1 MKAIA
6 KKSILSGHITV
17 PGSKSHTIRALILA
31 SMAEGTSHI
40 SNPLPSNDCLS
51 TVKAVKQVGAEV
63 LMDGDV
69 WTVHGAG
76 RNLHLPE
83 AGQAGGDLSAAS
95 VSGAKGGLIDVGNS
109 GSLMYFLCPVLSTLP
124 GDCTFTGDES
134 ICRRPVNHLVDALSQ
149 LGAQGKCLNGGDTP
163 PFSFCGPIDL
173 ERDLVTGGE
182 LSQYIS
188 GFMMAASRLNGTLHM
203 KLTNPKETPYLTM
216 TRIWLESLGVPVEI
230 SPDFRDVK
238 VKGPVQIQAFDRAVP
253 SDWEG
258 VAFPLIAALVSGS
271 SIVIDNIDGSGSQG
285 DDKIVE
291 VLQSV
296 GADIVWDKK
305 AQTLAVNSG
314 AGRGAG
320 SGLGHAAGAGAELG
334 RSGLLTTKNLPGG
347 QLTVEMSA
355 FPDAICALAV
365 MACFIEGKTV
375 FTDIDICRKKETDRI
390 KAMVSELS
398 KLGAHL
404 EDQGD
409 RLVVYG
415 DGGRSLHGGAVE
427 SYKDHRIVMSLA
439 CLGLG
444 LAEGESVEVSDA
456 EWCSV
461 TFPHFFEVMNKIGAG
476 FVVSE

>member
-1 MKAIA
+1 MKAIS
-6 KKSILSGHITV
+6 KKSVLAGHITV

-31 SMAEGTSHI
+31 AMADGTSHI

-51 TVKAVKQVGAEV
+51 TAAAVKKVGAEV
-63 LMDGDV
+63 DFGDGQGSGAV
-69 WTVHGAG
+69 WTVRGAG
-76 RNLHLPE
+76 KNLHLPE
-83 AGQAGGDLSAAS
+83 DQ
-95 VSGAKGGLIDVGNS
+95 IDVGNS

-124 GDCTFTGDES
+124 GECTFTGDES
-134 ICRRPVNHLVDALSQ
+134 ICRRPVNHLIDALCQ
-149 LGAQGKCLNGGDTP
+149 FGANGKSLNNGPDGAPGTTP
-163 PFSFCGPIDL
+163 PFSFCGPIDVNKT
-173 ERDLVTGGE
+173 LVTEGA

-188 GFMMAASRLNGTLHM
+188 GFMMAASRLNGTLKM
-203 KLTNPKETPYLTM
+203 ELTNPKETPYLTM
-216 TRIWLESLGVPVEI
+216 TKLWLESVGVPVEI
-230 SPDFRDVK
+230 SPDFKKISVT
-238 VKGPVQIQAFDRAVP
+238 GPVPFKAFDRAVP

-258 VAFPLIAALVSGS
+258 VAFPLIAALISDS
-271 SIVIDNIDGSGSQG
+271 EITIDNVDGSGSQG

-296 GADIVWDKK
+296 GADIDWRRD
-305 AQTLAVNSG
+305 
-314 AGRGAG
+314 AGELVVRGG
-320 SGLGHAAGAGAELG
+320 K
-334 RSGLLTTKNLPGG
+334 LLSTADLPDG

-390 KAMVSELS
+390 KAMTSELT
-398 KLGAHL
+398 KLGAHIVD
-404 EDQGD
+404 EGD

-415 DGGRSLHGGAVE
+415 DGGKSLHGGEVE

-444 LAEGESVEVSDA
+444 LAEGESVTVNDA

-461 TFPHFFEVMNKIGAG
+461 TFPKFFEVMNDIGAG
-476 FVVSE
+476 FETK

>member
-1 MKAIA
+1 M
-6 KKSILSGHITV
+6 
-17 PGSKSHTIRALILA
+17 
-31 SMAEGTSHI
+31 
-40 SNPLPSNDCLS
+40 
-51 TVKAVKQVGAEV
+51 GAEV

-76 RNLHLPE
+76 HNLHLPD
-83 AGQAGGDLSAAS
+83 GP
-95 VSGAKGGLIDVGNS
+95 IDVGNS

-163 PFSFCGPIDL
+163 PFSFCGPIDVKR
-173 ERDLVTGGE
+173 ELVTGGE

-216 TRIWLESLGVPVEI
+216 TRIWLESLGVPVDI
-230 SPDFRDVK
+230 SPDFRDIK
-238 VKGPVQIQAFDRAVP
+238 VKGPVQIKAFDRAVP

-314 AGRGAG
+314 AGAGA
-320 SGLGHAAGAGAELG
+320 GLGHAAGAGAGSGLG
-334 RSGLLTTKNLPGG
+334 CRGTEGRILLTTKNLPDG

-409 RLVVYG
+409 QLVVYG

-444 LAEGESVEVSDA
+444 LTEGESVEVSDA
-456 EWCSV
+456 QWCSV

>member
-1 MKAIA
+1 MKAVA
-6 KKSILSGHITV
+6 KKSVLSGHITV

-31 SMAEGTSHI
+31 AMADGTSHI

-51 TVKAVKQVGAEV
+51 TAAAVRQVGAEV
-63 LMDGDV
+63 DFGDDVDDGASTDRDGAV
-69 WTVHGAG
+69 WTVRGAG
-76 RNLHLPE
+76 KNLHLPE
-83 AGQAGGDLSAAS
+83 GQ
-95 VSGAKGGLIDVGNS
+95 IDVGNS

-124 GDCTFTGDES
+124 GECTFTGDGS
-134 ICRRPVNHLVDALSQ
+134 ICRRPVNHLIDALCQ
-149 LGAQGKCLNGGDTP
+149 FGANGRSLNAGPDGKPGTTP
-163 PFSFCGPIDL
+163 PFSFCGPIDVNKT
-173 ERDLVTGGE
+173 LVTEGA

-203 KLTNPKETPYLTM
+203 ELTNPKETPYLTM
-216 TRIWLESLGVPVEI
+216 TKLWLESVGVPVSI
-230 SPDFRDVK
+230 SPDFKKIAVT
-238 VKGPVQIQAFDRAVP
+238 GPVPFKAFDRAVP

-258 VAFPLIAALVSGS
+258 LAFPLVAALISGS
-271 SIVIDNIDGSGSQG
+271 EITIDNVDGSGSQG

-296 GADIVWDKK
+296 GADIEWRRDTEQLIVRGGKK
-305 AQTLAVNSG
+305 LSS
-314 AGRGAG
+314 AGLPNG
-320 SGLGHAAGAGAELG
+320 ELV
-334 RSGLLTTKNLPGG
+334 
-347 QLTVEMSA
+347 VEMSA

-365 MACFIEGKTV
+365 AACFIEGKTV

-390 KAMVSELS
+390 KAMTSELS
-398 KLGAHL
+398 KLGAKIVD
-404 EDQGD
+404 EGN

-415 DGGRSLHGGAVE
+415 NGGEGLHGGEVE

-444 LAEGESVEVSDA
+444 LADGEKITVNDA

-476 FVVSE
+476 FETI

>member
-1 MKAIA
+1 MKAVA
-6 KKSILSGHITV
+6 KKSVLSGHITV

-31 SMAEGTSHI
+31 AMADGTSHI

-51 TVKAVKQVGAEV
+51 TAAAVRQVGAEV
-63 LMDGDV
+63 DFGDDVDGGASTGRDGAANSGEGAV
-69 WTVHGAG
+69 WTVRGAG
-76 RNLHLPE
+76 KNLHLPE
-83 AGQAGGDLSAAS
+83 GQ
-95 VSGAKGGLIDVGNS
+95 IDVGNS

-124 GDCTFTGDES
+124 GECTFTGDES
-134 ICRRPVNHLVDALSQ
+134 ICRRPVNHLIDALCQ
-149 LGAQGKCLNGGDTP
+149 FGANGRSLNAGPDGAPGTTP
-163 PFSFCGPIDL
+163 PFSFCGPIDVNKT
-173 ERDLVTGGE
+173 LVTEGA

-203 KLTNPKETPYLTM
+203 ELTNPKETPYLTM
-216 TRIWLESLGVPVEI
+216 TKLWLESVGVPVSI
-230 SPDFRDVK
+230 SPDFKKIAVT
-238 VKGPVQIQAFDRAVP
+238 GPVPFKAFDRAVP

-258 VAFPLIAALVSGS
+258 VAFPLVAALISGS
-271 SIVIDNIDGSGSQG
+271 EITIDNVDGSGSQG

-296 GADIVWDKK
+296 GADIEWRRDTEQLVVRGGKK
-305 AQTLAVNSG
+305 LSS
-314 AGRGAG
+314 AGLPNG
-320 SGLGHAAGAGAELG
+320 ELV
-334 RSGLLTTKNLPGG
+334 
-347 QLTVEMSA
+347 VEMSA

-365 MACFIEGKTV
+365 AACFIEGKTV

-390 KAMVSELS
+390 KAMTSELS
-398 KLGAHL
+398 KLGAKIVD
-404 EDQGD
+404 EGD

-415 DGGRSLHGGAVE
+415 NGGEGLHGGEVE

-444 LAEGESVEVSDA
+444 LADGEKVTVNDA

-476 FVVSE
+476 FETI

>member
-1 MKAIA
+1 MKAVA
-6 KKSILSGHITV
+6 KKSVLSGHITV

-31 SMAEGTSHI
+31 AMADGTSHI

-51 TVKAVKQVGAEV
+51 TAAAVRQVGAEV
-63 LMDGDV
+63 DFGDDVDGGASTGRDGAANAGEGAV
-69 WTVHGAG
+69 WTVRGAG
-76 RNLHLPE
+76 KNLHLPE
-83 AGQAGGDLSAAS
+83 GQ
-95 VSGAKGGLIDVGNS
+95 IDVGNS

-124 GDCTFTGDES
+124 GECTFTGDES
-134 ICRRPVNHLVDALSQ
+134 ICRRPVNHLIDALCQ
-149 LGAQGKCLNGGDTP
+149 FGANGRSLNAGPDGAPGTTP
-163 PFSFCGPIDL
+163 PFSFCGPIDVNKT
-173 ERDLVTGGE
+173 LVTEGA

-203 KLTNPKETPYLTM
+203 ELTNPKETPYLTM
-216 TRIWLESLGVPVEI
+216 TKLWLESVGVPVLI
-230 SPDFRDVK
+230 SPDFKKIAVT
-238 VKGPVQIQAFDRAVP
+238 GPVPFKAFDRAVP

-258 VAFPLIAALVSGS
+258 VAFPLVAALISGS
-271 SIVIDNIDGSGSQG
+271 EITIDNVDGSGSQG

-296 GADIVWDKK
+296 GADIEWRRDTEQLIVRGGKK
-305 AQTLAVNSG
+305 LSS
-314 AGRGAG
+314 AGLPNG
-320 SGLGHAAGAGAELG
+320 ELV
-334 RSGLLTTKNLPGG
+334 
-347 QLTVEMSA
+347 VEMSA

-365 MACFIEGKTV
+365 AACFIEGKTV

-390 KAMVSELS
+390 KAMTSELS
-398 KLGAHL
+398 KLGAKIVD
-404 EDQGD
+404 EGD

-415 DGGRSLHGGAVE
+415 NGGEGLHGGEVE

-444 LAEGESVEVSDA
+444 LADGEKVTVNDA

-476 FVVSE
+476 FETI

>member
-6 KKSILSGHITV
+6 KKSMLKGHITV

-31 SMAEGTSHI
+31 AMAEGTSHI

-51 TVKAVKQVGAEV
+51 TAAAVRKVGADV
-63 LMDGDV
+63 DFGDGENSSV
-69 WTVHGAG
+69 WTVRGAG
-76 RNLHLPE
+76 SKLHLP
-83 AGQAGGDLSAAS
+83 AGQ
-95 VSGAKGGLIDVGNS
+95 IDVGNS

-134 ICRRPVNHLVDALSQ
+134 ICRRPVNHLIEALCQ
-149 LGAQGKCLNGGDTP
+149 FGAKGRSLNAGPDGSAGTTP
-163 PFSFCGPIDL
+163 PFTFCGPIDVNKK
-173 ERDLVTGGE
+173 LVTEGA

-188 GFMMAASRLNGTLHM
+188 GFMMAASRLNGTLKM
-203 KLTNPKETPYLTM
+203 ELTNPKETPYLTM
-216 TRIWLESLGVPVEI
+216 TKLWLESLGVPVQI
-230 SPDFRDVK
+230 SPDFK
-238 VKGPVQIQAFDRAVP
+238 EISVKGLVDAEGKPAPFKAFDRAVP

-258 VAFPLIAALVSGS
+258 VAFPLIAALISGS
-271 SIVIDNIDGSGSQG
+271 QITIDNIDGSGSQG

-296 GADIVWDKK
+296 GADIDWRREECQLLVKGGNK
-305 AQTLAVNSG
+305 
-314 AGRGAG
+314 
-320 SGLGHAAGAGAELG
+320 
-334 RSGLLTTKNLPGG
+334 LTTNSLPDKE
-347 QLTVEMSA
+347 LTVEMSA

-390 KAMVSELS
+390 KAMTSELT
-398 KLGAHL
+398 KLGAKIVD
-404 EDQGD
+404 EGD

-415 DGGRSLHGGAVE
+415 DGGRSLHGGEVE

-444 LAEGESVEVSDA
+444 LPDGQSLTVNDA

-461 TFPHFFEVMNKIGAG
+461 TFPKFFEVMNDIGAG
-476 FVVSE
+476 FETK

>member
-1 MKAIA
+1 MKAIS
-6 KKSILSGHITV
+6 KKSLLAGHITV

-31 SMAEGTSHI
+31 AMADGTSHI

-51 TVKAVKQVGAEV
+51 TAAAVRKVGADV
-63 LMDGDV
+63 DFGDENSGV
-69 WTVHGAG
+69 WTVKGAG
-76 RNLHLPE
+76 AGLHLPSD
-83 AGQAGGDLSAAS
+83 Q
-95 VSGAKGGLIDVGNS
+95 IDVGNS

-124 GDCTFTGDES
+124 GQCTFTGDES
-134 ICRRPVNHLVDALSQ
+134 ICRRPVNHLIDALCQ
-149 LGAQGKCLNGGDTP
+149 FGAKGRSLNKGPDGSEGTTP
-163 PFSFCGPIDL
+163 PFTFCGPIDVNKT
-173 ERDLVTGGE
+173 LVTEGA

-188 GFMMAASRLNGTLHM
+188 GFMMAASRLNGTLKM
-203 KLTNPKETPYLTM
+203 ELTNPKETPYLTM
-216 TRIWLESLGVPVEI
+216 TKLWLESLGVPVTI
-230 SPDFRDVK
+230 SPDFKHISVT
-238 VKGPVQIQAFDRAVP
+238 GPVPFKAFDRAVP

-258 VAFPLIAALVSGS
+258 VAFPLIAALISGS

-296 GADIVWDKK
+296 GADIDWKRD
-305 AQTLAVNSG
+305 
-314 AGRGAG
+314 AGQLLVRGGKVLSTAG
-320 SGLGHAAGAGAELG
+320 
-334 RSGLLTTKNLPGG
+334 LPDG

-365 MACFIEGKTV
+365 IACFIEGKTV

-390 KAMVSELS
+390 KAMTSELT
-398 KLGAHL
+398 KLGAHIVD
-404 EDQGD
+404 EGD

-415 DGGRSLHGGAVE
+415 DGGKSLHGGEVE

-444 LAEGESVEVSDA
+444 LAEGETVTVNDA

-461 TFPHFFEVMNKIGAG
+461 TFPKFFEVMNEIGAG
-476 FVVSE
+476 FETK